1 MWYDIV
7 CMKKPTSLRKV
18 ATPEDRAKAQIQKSI
33 LSKRKIL
40 TTWITKNEMLKVELE
55 MVKQEYD
62 VRVGNLYLKDNQ
74 LDLEI
79 IHYRNILSL
88 MQEGKTYEKA
98 VDALKETY
106 YAEQLELE
114 QEQERMRFEE
124 VIFHK
129 REEVKEPSVL
139 VDIKKLWKQLITKF
153 HADLVQDTDEKIRRE
168 EIMKKINLA
177 YEEQDLEKLKRIEN
191 ETYVTDYTESDLK
204 RLEEILVHIENDII
218 HQIHQYHEQRMSEWY
233 SWKKRLDIAK
243 KKSIDIFKD
252 IERRL
257 LDDIVKKYEIVNML
271 KKEVEG

>member
-1 MWYDIV
+1 
-7 CMKKPTSLRKV
+7 MKKPTSLRKI

-129 REEVKEPSVL
+129 REEVKEASVL
-139 VDIKKLWKQLITKF
+139 IDIKKLWKQLITKF
-153 HADLVQDTDEKIRRE
+153 HADLVQDHDEKHRRE

-204 RLEEILVHIENDII
+204 RLEEILVHVENDII
-218 HQIHQYHEQRMSEWY
+218 HQIHHYHEQRMSEWY
-233 SWKKRLDIAK
+233 AWKKRLDVAK
-243 KKSIDIFKD
+243 KKSVDIFKD

-257 LDDIVKKYEIVNML
+257 LDDIVKKYDIVNML